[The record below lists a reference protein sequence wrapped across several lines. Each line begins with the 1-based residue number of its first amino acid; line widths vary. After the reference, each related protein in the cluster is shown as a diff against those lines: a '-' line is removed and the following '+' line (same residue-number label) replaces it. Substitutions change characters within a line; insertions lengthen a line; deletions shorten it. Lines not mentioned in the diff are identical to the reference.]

1 MLVLIFDYTVCFLS
15 ARSRGIELWC
25 TAKITIPIRTIR
37 GKIRGPSVS
46 QPSEL
51 SANTH
56 DEVEQRRRCYIIIAS
71 RCLASPMTRADK
83 TIRLLS
89 RKRERE
95 GTIWQERL
103 VFNPAD
109 DQFLFLPVVFSQ
121 FDCRPRKLPAN
132 RKGNKGKVVLFE
144 SRERKCLIFFFIA
157 KILLCFLDK
166 DFFATYFF
174 FVPIFRRYATSMISK
189 RYCLVLIKL
198 SRLRR

>member
-71 RCLASPMTRADK
+71 RCLASPMMRADK

-144 SRERKCLIFFFIA
+144 SRERKCLIFFLSQKFYFVFWT
-157 KILLCFLDK
+157 KIFLRH
-166 DFFATYFF
+166 
-174 FVPIFRRYATSMISK
+174 IFS
-189 RYCLVLIKL
+189 LFL
-198 SRLRR
+198 SFGDTRPRWFQSAIV